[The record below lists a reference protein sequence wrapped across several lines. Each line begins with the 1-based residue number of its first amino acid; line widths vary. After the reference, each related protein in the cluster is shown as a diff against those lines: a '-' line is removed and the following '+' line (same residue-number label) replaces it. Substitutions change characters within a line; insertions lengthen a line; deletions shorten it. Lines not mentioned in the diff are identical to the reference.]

1 MTDISYI
8 TKQKFSEIINIDYK
22 DINTKRFNQK
32 IYHKLLE
39 KVGDRCYNN
48 GYTLRNS
55 VEMINKS
62 LCKLESLDSNNLL
75 TCKINFSVD
84 MIRPGTDDIIEC
96 YIDNINKM
104 GVIAYIKLKDLV
116 KDYKGENVLKD
127 SPLIIIVPLQVIDD
141 IDELNI
147 GQKIKVKVNASRL
160 KFNAKQIQVV
170 GEIVD

>member
-22 DINTKRFNQK
+22 DITKRFDEK

-48 GYTLRNS
+48 GYTIKNS

-84 MIRPGTDDIIEC
+84 MIRPETDDIIEC

-116 KDYKGENVLKD
+116 KGYEGGSVLKD
-127 SPLIIIVPLQVIDD
+127 SPLIIIIPLQLIDD

-147 GQKIKVKVNASRL
+147 GQKIKVKTNASRL

-170 GEIVD
+170 GEIID

>member
-32 IYHKLLE
+32 IYNKLLE

-75 TCKINFSVD
+75 TCKINFTVD
-84 MIRPGTDDIIEC
+84 MIRPETDDIIEC

-116 KDYKGENVLKD
+116 EGYNGGSALKD
-127 SPLIIIVPLQVIDD
+127 SPLIIIVPLQLIDD

-170 GEIVD
+170 GEILD

>member
-1 MTDISYI
+1 
-8 TKQKFSEIINIDYK
+8 
-22 DINTKRFNQK
+22 
-32 IYHKLLE
+32 
-39 KVGDRCYNN
+39 
-48 GYTLRNS
+48 
-55 VEMINKS
+55 
-62 LCKLESLDSNNLL
+62 
-75 TCKINFSVD
+75 
-84 MIRPGTDDIIEC
+84 MIRPETDDIIEC

-127 SPLIIIVPLQVIDD
+127 SPLIIIVPLQLIDD